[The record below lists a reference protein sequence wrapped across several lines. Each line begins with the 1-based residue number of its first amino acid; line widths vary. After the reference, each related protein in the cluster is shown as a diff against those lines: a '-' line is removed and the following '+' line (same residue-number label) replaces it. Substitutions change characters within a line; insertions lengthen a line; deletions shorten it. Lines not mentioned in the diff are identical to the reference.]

1 MQLSGTA
8 TLSVSSCSNLGVIP
22 SGPRAEL
29 DFSVLIISLPQR
41 SRNLPRSIW
50 ILWVVALADCPGFWL
65 GKRIRSNQL
74 ELQPFHH
81 YLSQSCHLHWEAPLL
96 SWCWS
101 CSWCMCRISFCHWC
115 WQLNPAPQLFLP
127 CGFLSE
133 LVFLLH
139 NTDPCSPVLGC
150 SCTWPRFVVF

>member
-50 ILWVVALADCPGFWL
+50 ILWVVALALADCPGFWL

-115 WQLNPAPQLFLP
+115 WQLNPAPYSSFCLADFFRNWFFCFTILI
-127 CGFLSE
+127 
-133 LVFLLH
+133 LVLL
-139 NTDPCSPVLGC
+139 CWAAPVLG
-150 SCTWPRFVVF
+150 PDL